1 MIKHIVNTKLT
12 VTCAI
17 ALAPILASLTGCAGS
32 SQALNLAKQNR
43 QDLRYE
49 QQDRDDADRRLER
62 AINDRH
68 ADILNLQHELK
79 KLRAVVESICKN
91 NPDQCKNAN
100 SENDSKPE
108 DAMKNW
114 R

>member
-1 MIKHIVNTKLT
+1 MKHIVYTLLT
-12 VTCAI
+12 ILGAI
-17 ALAPILASLTGCAGS
+17 ALATLLASLTGCGS
-32 SQALNLAKQNR
+32 SGQALNLAKQNR
-43 QDLRYE
+43 QDLKYE

-91 NPDQCKNAN
+91 NPDQCKNAD